1 MSQATLDQRQRSPFA
16 PETLVRT
23 ETGAKLHIAECPHII
38 GSEIREA
45 TAAERL
51 AMELCTWSRA
61 ELDGVGRTY
70 CDSLGDAMRLFG
82 THSGTERLIGD
93 ALRFVSHDQIWLPN
107 SQSYVALGLEGRG
120 VAWFGKTYVVP
131 HTGEFLELPGFRES
145 GGGGAPLDEQVGEIC
160 PVHHMT
166 MSLTGV
172 CDLCD

>member
-1 MSQATLDQRQRSPFA
+1 MSQATLDQRDRSPFA

-23 ETGAKLHIAECPHII
+23 ETGAKLHIAACPHI

-51 AMELCTWSRA
+51 AMDVCGWCRA

-70 CDSLGDAMRLFG
+70 CNSLEDAMRLFG
-82 THSGTERLIGD
+82 THSGTERAIKD
-93 ALRFVSHDQIWLPN
+93 ALRFVVHDQIWLPN
-107 SQSYVALGLEGRG
+107 SRSYVALGHEGRG

-131 HTGEFLELPGFRES
+131 RMGEFVELPGFRES
-145 GGGGAPLDEQVGEIC
+145 GGGGTPLDEQVGETC
-160 PVHHMT
+160 PVHFLT